1 MGVTSLYTN
10 LPHEGGVNTACYAY
24 EDFFLCRLSPYTT
37 VAGKGHDIFFAKLS
51 HDKLKLLR
59 DKMNSYRAII
69 FLFIAR

>member
-1 MGVTSLYTN
+1 MLRIRGFFF
-10 LPHEGGVNTACYAY
+10 YA
-24 EDFFLCRLSPYTT
+24 DLAPILRWPVKDMTF
-37 VAGKGHDIFFAKLS
+37 FFAKLS